1 MALIFSIFFYFST
14 NEMAIYKIPYD
25 FRLFLDLYFEKENN
39 AIV

>member
-1 MALIFSIFFYFST
+1 
-14 NEMAIYKIPYD
+14 MAIYKFLYD